1 MELPYAMLFLMHLT
15 FWPSVVKFRSLI
27 CYQFLTG
34 TVLVRVDCPLHL
46 SIQWSSG
53 AGDVVGASVKYSR
66 SEMAMDDGVDTDD
79 GVDGADEAGSELRVP
94 AGDPLGMMTAR

>member
-1 MELPYAMLFLMHLT
+1 MEPFD
-15 FWPSVVKFRSLI
+15 SDI
-27 CYQFLTG
+27 GTG
-34 TVLVRVDCPLHL
+34 WFYG
-46 SIQWSSG
+46 SGSWSSG